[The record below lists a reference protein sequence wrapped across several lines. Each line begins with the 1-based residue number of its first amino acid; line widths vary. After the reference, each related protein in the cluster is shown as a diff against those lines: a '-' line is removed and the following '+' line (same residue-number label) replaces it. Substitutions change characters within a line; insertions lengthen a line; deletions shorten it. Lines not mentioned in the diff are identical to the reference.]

1 MVPTRAPS
9 ATRLLSGADDN
20 LRIKSPAAA
29 AWEAAQAAAAAAGSA
44 VEAAATRDRAG
55 CRLLRPRLGPLGR
68 SAHGRC
74 KRAISRQWHGLPTPP
89 RTLPGG
95 ATPSR
100 VGPRWR
106 LDRDARRR

>member
-1 MVPTRAPS
+1 MVPTRALS

-44 VEAAATRDRAG
+44 VEAAATRDRQGGAG
-55 CRLLRPRLGPLGR
+55 CRLLRPRLGALGR

-74 KRAISRQWHGLPTPP
+74 KRAITRQWHGVPTP
-89 RTLPGG
+89 RWILPGG

-100 VGPRWR
+100 VGP
-106 LDRDARRR
+106 